1 MEGNDAIQAAAEWML
16 LELEADGRVSRE
28 YATEHLAT
36 RFGETAVHGSSGDG
50 PAIDQKVI
58 EAFNKLAAEKT
69 GRSPV
74 YEGETWFLRLGNS
87 PLI

>member
-1 MEGNDAIQAAAEWML
+1 MEGNDPIQAAAEWML
-16 LELEADGRVSRE
+16 LELEADGRVSHK

-36 RFGETAVHGSSGDG
+36 RFGEVAVRVSSGGG
-50 PAIDQKVI
+50 PEIDDKVI
-58 EAFNKLAAEKT
+58 EAFKKLALEKT